1 MQNSGLTEKL
11 MKDSFIL
18 LVEDNADDAYLAMRV
33 IGKVCSQKVIVARD
47 GEEASNLLYKMAA
60 DRVQDQIRLILLDLK
75 LPKMSGLEVLEGIR
89 ATPLLS
95 ALPVAVLTS
104 SDNDLD
110 QEKCRALGVLDYI
123 YKPMTADRLQRVL
136 SQGKSG

>member
-1 MQNSGLTEKL
+1 
-11 MKDSFIL
+11 MKDRFIL

-33 IGKVCSQKVIVARD
+33 IGKVCTDKVIVARD
-47 GEEASNLLYKMAA
+47 GEEASNLLKKMVA
-60 DRVQDQIRLILLDLK
+60 DRAQKQIRLILLDLK
-75 LPKMSGLEVLEGIR
+75 LPKMSGLEVLEEIR

-95 ALPVAVLTS
+95 TLPVAILTS

-110 QEKCRALGVLDYI
+110 QERCRALGILDYI

-136 SQGKSG
+136 SQESHA